1 MKPNKKQKIIFAALL
16 GALCTGV
23 AGAALLVPVTAENA
37 SAGML
42 ALIGE
47 TSENVTPS
55 ATNDGLML
63 TRADATKSWS
73 AQLNSVFT
81 GTTSIEY
88 RLLNRSG
95 GNWKNEVNAF
105 TVKNFYGEEVARF
118 IIGSAFWGNIVV
130 STNQEGVITSTTECN
145 KAFVYNALTGEYTTA
160 GVVDEKVSGY
170 ITLDESKNVKTI
182 FSDWTNAP
190 FYPSP
195 STDISSAYPATTDL
209 GTVTFEYKNGTL
221 TIKTSTFDLQGINDD
236 DKTKVGNGQTVA
248 LGEVEAN
255 LDQGYTITVGSA
267 TDLPLSD
274 GSLYSYAYSSNVR
287 ISAINGVS
295 AKGATLSGDAA
306 KSEEIVYYG
315 AEAQGKGAN
324 DVIYLY
330 SGEKLNKFY
339 YREQTVYSGENG
351 NSLGVAPVLK
361 AFDYA
366 QNKEFTETEEITV
379 SYGELQKSYTVQ
391 INVSLSVKTKE
402 LIAETSAASLTVGS
416 GIEYTTKDGE
426 KATQKGLL
434 VSGDKKGSWK
444 ADFNGTFSDTTTI
457 SYFLTQMSHD
467 GNKAFTASAFTIYN
481 LNGDKVADFVALRNH
496 WAEIHTNAYVYN
508 AVENKYTCQ
517 QIRWSSGTPYFDGVG
532 ELTRVASTASTENTG
547 FSDLPGYT
555 WVSPCISTNAL
566 NNGKVPDNQ
575 TTTINDIKNEI
586 YGTVTFAYENGKLT
600 IQTSTYDIGGV
611 NGNVNATGN
620 GQTITVGEIAVDLS
634 AGYKI
639 SMGSAPAVP
648 YTDEGEFNY
657 PANSPFLLVKLNGQ
671 DVTGADVQATQVRET
686 ISADNANDSGVIE
699 LEKGESPVFSC
710 DTEVFVGGMNMK
722 KTAYTA
728 QTMYGAYEE
737 YGDEGVISVK
747 GTVGRKDFAVRVKT
761 LAETLEGVEMQA
773 GASIRT
779 KEPYGIRFQM
789 NVTAEAKQTIEENVG
804 EGKAYQSVKYGMMI
818 LPYSYIA
825 AHGGLTEENLFGASA
840 VYTWNAKAGAGTT
853 EIMLKYSENN
863 LVENKGD
870 YVLWYSSVN
879 LTGEAIT
886 AKFVGAGFIEFTRQ
900 NGTKDYKI
908 VTRYDGYEE
917 NAANTNVRSCYDVAV
932 AAYEDESEN
941 APAAEVKQWLY
952 DNYLKDNGY
961 EA

>member
-23 AGAALLVPVTAENA
+23 AGAALLSPVTAENA

-42 ALIGE
+42 TLIGE
-47 TSENVTPS
+47 TTENVTPS

-95 GNWKNEVNAF
+95 DNWKNEVNAF

-130 STNQEGVITSTTECN
+130 NQNQEGVITSITESN

-170 ITLDESKNVKTI
+170 ITLDESKNVKTT
-182 FSDWTNAP
+182 FTDWKNAP
-190 FYPSP
+190 FYCSP
-195 STDISSAYPATTDL
+195 STDISSKYPATTDL

-274 GSLYSYAYSSNVR
+274 GSLYSYEYSSNVR

-315 AEAQGKGAN
+315 AEAQGEGAN

-391 INVSLSVKTKE
+391 TNASLSVKTKE

-426 KATQKGLL
+426 NATQKGLL

-457 SYFLTQMSHD
+457 SYFLTEMTSFDATEKLPYIASSFMICDLQ
-467 GNKAFTASAFTIYN
+467 GN
-481 LNGDKVADFVALRNH
+481 KVADFVVLRSSWGTISGNC
-496 WAEIHTNAYVYN
+496 AYVYN
-508 AVENKYTCQ
+508 AQTKKYTTQ
-517 QIRWSSGTPYFDGVG
+517 LVGWQDGGYQYKGVS
-532 ELTRVASTASTENTG
+532 ELIPTTQNAEKPVNG
-547 FSDLPGYT
+547 FNSFPKDMY
-555 WVSPCISTNAL
+555 VSPCISTNAL
-566 NNGKVPDNQ
+566 KTD
-575 TTTINDIKNEI
+575 EI
-586 YGTVTFAYENGKLT
+586 YGTVTFEYANGKLT
-600 IQTSTYDIGGV
+600 IKTSTYDVGGN
-611 NGNVNATGN
+611 NGKTGAN
-620 GQTITVGEIAVDLS
+620 YTGQGQTITVGEIDVDLS

-639 SMGSAPAVP
+639 SLGSAPAVP
-648 YTDEGEFNY
+648 YSDGGEFNY
-657 PANSPFLLVKLNGQ
+657 LANSPFLLVKLNGQ

-686 ISADNANDSGVIE
+686 ISADNVNDNGVIE
-699 LEKGESPVFSC
+699 LEKGESPVFSR

-747 GTVGRKDFAVRVKT
+747 GTIGRKDFAVRVKT

-825 AHGGLTEENLFGASA
+825 AYGGLTEENLFGANA
-840 VYTWNAKAGAGTT
+840 VYTWNGKAGAGTT

-932 AAYEDESEN
+932 AAYEDESEK

-961 EA
+961 EAEGGNE